1 MTVLAAPAPRVR
13 TWPGSRVNGWTLA
26 LGIYLIVFYAVLYGP
41 LLMVVLLSFNDSEV
55 TGFPLIGFTT
65 KWYALVLS
73 RPDLLAALGN
83 SFAVGIVAASVA
95 TMLALLLSMAF
106 RRVFS
111 GQQIILGL
119 VLLPIVLPGIL
130 GGIVLLIFFGYLGIR
145 PGLYSTVLVAHVN
158 WVLPFAFLTLYPRL
172 RGFDKALEEA
182 AMDLGARR
190 HQVLRLVVLP
200 IIRPAVIATFLFSFS
215 LSFDEFIRTVFVTG
229 FDRTVPVVFWGAIVD
244 RLAPELPAM
253 AVIII
258 AVSTVGSLCGFAISA
273 RARNRSH

>member
-13 TWPGSRVNGWTLA
+13 TWPGLRVNGWTLA

-172 RGFDKALEEA
+172 RGLDKALEEA

>member
-13 TWPGSRVNGWTLA
+13 TWPGLRVNGWTLA